1 MLYQP
6 AYLAAEGRNMHN
18 RLNHFSSI
26 LRSQLA
32 EMQSF
37 SGRRPQYTERS
48 ELRPQVA
55 HKNINESSD
64 RIIRGR
70 RPQSSNHRS
79 KNSESEE
86 NILATVGRQAHTQ
99 IVNPRPQAAIVN
111 TLATAGRQSHTKIIK
126 PRPQAAIVIRSRP
139 QAAIVV
145 KSRPQAVIFV
155 NRGRRPPSASNRGR
169 RPQFR
174 RLAIDGFDGINSNPV
189 IRHERGQSIKIV
201 ISLFIAETVCFE
213 EVVAA

>member
-6 AYLAAEGRNMHN
+6 ACLAAEGRNMHN

-48 ELRPQVA
+48 ELRPQGA

-70 RPQSSNHRS
+70 RPQSSNHRL
-79 KNSESEE
+79 KNSESEKTYSPSTHTDRQSAAAGRNRQHTRDRRSPITHE
-86 NILATVGRQAHTQ
+86 DHQTAATGRNRHQVAAAGRNRRQ
-99 IVNPRPQAAIVN
+99 IAAAGRNLRQPRPQAAFCV
-111 TLATAGRQSHTKIIK
+111 K
-126 PRPQAAIVIRSRP
+126 PRPQAAIST
-139 QAAIVV
+139 
-145 KSRPQAVIFV
+145 
-155 NRGRRPPSASNRGR
+155 
-169 RPQFR
+169 
-174 RLAIDGFDGINSNPV
+174 
-189 IRHERGQSIKIV
+189 
-201 ISLFIAETVCFE
+201 ISHRWLRWH
-213 EVVAA
+213 